1 MYNTIHEYRKIQR
14 LRKSMQNKKYSRHI
28 IKVKS
33 QGFSVKRKER
43 GG

>member
-1 MYNTIHEYRKIQR
+1 MYNTIHEYRKIQG
-14 LRKSMQNKKYSRHI
+14 LRKNMQNKKYCKHI

-33 QGFSVKRKER
+33 RGFSVKRKER